1 MNKPANCC
9 GCTHTHTHTHTCIL
23 TEEKLA
29 KIASVC
35 LSYSKIENKKVC
47 NIQKKYKYMK
57 IGVV

>member
-1 MNKPANCC
+1 MNKPANRC
-9 GCTHTHTHTHTCIL
+9 GGIYIYIYIYTCIL

>member
-1 MNKPANCC
+1 MNKPANRC
-9 GCTHTHTHTHTCIL
+9 GGIYTCIL